1 MSKADY
7 FQKMGCED
15 ALSGKL
21 LTNTLQYFIR
31 QFGFEHENTQSYIS
45 GYESSLKESLPLL
58 KKASEEK
65 EIREKLMAQLN
76 YVLGADLDEEE
87 RDTHIPVEHIY
98 GTQMKKLNMLAL
110 AQVLDLELNLR
121 VKIAIHLMILMRF
134 TSFIMA
140 SSMSRSLWLAT
151 RFNSYLMQTS
161 SSLTGAFFKDCA

>member
-65 EIREKLMAQLN
+65 EIREKLMAQLS

-98 GTQMKKLNMLAL
+98 GTQMKKAKYVSFGSSIGLRVEFKGEDCNSPDDIDEVYLVHYGFTHVEIAL
-110 AQVLDLELNLR
+110 ASYMVQQLLDAD
-121 VKIAIHLMILMRF
+121 II
-134 TSFIMA
+134 
-140 SSMSRSLWLAT
+140 
-151 RFNSYLMQTS
+151 
-161 SSLTGAFFKDCA
+161 